1 MGGSGETEKTK
12 IQNENKSYVM
22 PGVDKSRGR
31 RAAPKIDDKR
41 SDSGAGGVAHYS
53 IRPNQ
58 EVLTNG
64 GLAAGGLID
73 KL

>member
-1 MGGSGETEKTK
+1 
-12 IQNENKSYVM
+12 M

>member
-1 MGGSGETEKTK
+1 
-12 IQNENKSYVM
+12 M

-73 KL
+73 KLQRGANGTYLSMTTPRKPVPE